1 MIKKILLLTAV
12 FSFFAASTLF
22 AHFQMIIPSTNIV
35 THKTGNKIK
44 LNVIFTHPFE
54 RHMMNMAKPDKFGVL
69 IRGKKIN
76 LLGILKEK
84 KINGFKTWET
94 TYKIKRPGDYVFYV
108 APKPY
113 WEPAE
118 DKYIIHYTKVVVDA
132 YGLQEGWDNLIGL
145 KAEIKPLVRPYG
157 LWAGNLFR
165 GIVLFNG
172 KPVPYAEIEVEYYNK
187 SGKIKAPSDPY
198 ITQVIKA
205 DKNGV
210 FSYSM
215 PKAGWWGF
223 AALMEGDKKI
233 NNKDVE
239 IGALIWIKTKEMK

>member
-1 MIKKILLLTAV
+1 MIKKTALLLAFTIILSAT
-12 FSFFAASTLF
+12 SAF

-35 THKTGNKIK
+35 THKTGNKLK
-44 LNVIFTHPFE
+44 LNIIFTHPFE
-54 RHMMNMAKPDKFGVL
+54 GNMMNMAKPDDFGVMVN
-69 IRGKKIN
+69 GKKTSLVRN
-76 LLGILKEK
+76 LHEK
-84 KINGFKTWET
+84 KINGYKTWET
-94 TYKIKRPGDYVFYV
+94 YYKIKRPGDYIFYV
-108 APKPY
+108 KPKPY

-132 YGLQEGWDNLIGL
+132 YGLQEGWDNLVGL

-157 LWAGNLFR
+157 LWTGNLFR
-165 GIVLFNG
+165 GVVLYNG

-187 SGKIKAPSDPY
+187 DGKIEAPSDPY

-223 AALMEGDKKI
+223 AALMDGDKIKG
-233 NNKDVE
+233 KDVE
-239 IGALIWIKTKEMK
+239 IGALIWIKTEDMK

>member
-1 MIKKILLLTAV
+1 MKKNIIILV
-12 FSFFAASTLF
+12 IFFLIFTSVAY

-44 LNVIFTHPFE
+44 LNIIFTHPFE
-54 RHMMNMAKPDKFGVL
+54 GNMMNMEKPNKFGVML
-69 IRGKKIN
+69 NGKKIS
-76 LLGILKEK
+76 LLNTLKEK
-84 KINGFKTWET
+84 RINNFKTWET
-94 TYKIKRPGDYVFYV
+94 LYKIKRPGDYIFYV

-118 DKYIIHYTKVVVDA
+118 NKYIIHYTKVIVDA
-132 YGLQEGWDNLIGL
+132 YGLEEGWDNLVGL

-157 LWAGNLFR
+157 LWTGNLFR
-165 GIVLFNG
+165 GIVLYKG
-172 KPVPYAEIEVEYYNK
+172 KPVPYAEIEVEYYNQDR
-187 SGKIKAPSDPY
+187 KIKAPSDPY

-210 FSYSM
+210 FSYAM

-223 AALMEGDKKI
+223 AALMEGDKL
-233 NNKDVE
+233 NGKDVE
-239 IGALIWIKTKEMK
+239 VGALIWIKVKDMR